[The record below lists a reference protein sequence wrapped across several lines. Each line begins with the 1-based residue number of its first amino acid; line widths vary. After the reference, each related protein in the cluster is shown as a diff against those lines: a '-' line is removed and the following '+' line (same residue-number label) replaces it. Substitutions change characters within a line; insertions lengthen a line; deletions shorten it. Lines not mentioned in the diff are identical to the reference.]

1 MKYLLRAPA
10 HLSLVSTLAL
20 ALAAC
25 TTAPA
30 PSASAP
36 SAPAAPTAAKPA
48 PAPEKASGGAG
59 ALGAL
64 GALAGAATS
73 GGSGASS
80 GENKVGAGLDLF
92 KAATVS
98 EADLKSAALQ
108 MRAYNDKRA
117 KVAAPGSK
125 YGARLAKLTA
135 KHVNEDGLALNFKA
149 YISSDVNANASA
161 DGSVRVYSGLMDK
174 LTDAE
179 LLAVIGH
186 EIGHVKMQHT
196 MSRMRTGYLASAGR
210 KAAASSSGAL
220 GVLADSE
227 LGDLSEAVFK
237 GQFSQSQETESDDY
251 GLAFMKKHGY
261 DVKSVESALRKLAA
275 LGGSKD
281 GLAAMTSSHPDP
293 AKRADRQ
300 RERATAK

>member
-1 MKYLLRAPA
+1 LKHLLSASSSIGLFSA
-10 HLSLVSTLAL
+10 VAL
-20 ALAAC
+20 ALSAC
-25 TTAPA
+25 TNAPA
-30 PSASAP
+30 PSTA
-36 SAPAAPTAAKPA
+36 APASPTAAKPA
-48 PAPEKASGGAG
+48 TAEAAPAGGG

-80 GENKVGAGLDLF
+80 GENKLGAGLDLV

-98 EADLKSAALQ
+98 EGDLKSAALQ

-135 KHVNEDGLALNFKA
+135 KHVNEDGLTLNFKA

-174 LTDAE
+174 LNDAE

-210 KAAASSSGAL
+210 KAAASSSGVL
-220 GVLADSE
+220 GALADSE
-227 LGDLSEAVFK
+227 LGDLSEAVLK
-237 GQFSQSQETESDDY
+237 GQFSQSQETDSDDY
-251 GLAFMKKHGY
+251 GLAFMKKHRY
-261 DVKSVESALRKLAA
+261 DVKAVESALRKLAA
-275 LGGSKD
+275 LSSSKG

-300 RERATAK
+300 RDRAAGKGQ

>member
-1 MKYLLRAPA
+1 LKHLLSASSSIGLFSA
-10 HLSLVSTLAL
+10 VTLAL
-20 ALAAC
+20 SAC
-25 TTAPA
+25 TNAPA
-30 PSASAP
+30 PSTA
-36 SAPAAPTAAKPA
+36 APASPTAAKPA
-48 PAPEKASGGAG
+48 TAEAAPAGGG

-80 GENKVGAGLDLF
+80 GENKLGAGLDLV

-98 EADLKSAALQ
+98 EGDLKSAALQ

-135 KHVNEDGLALNFKA
+135 KHVNEDGLTLNFKA

-174 LTDAE
+174 LNDAE

-210 KAAASSSGAL
+210 KAAASSSGVL
-220 GVLADSE
+220 GALADSE
-227 LGDLSEAVFK
+227 LGDLSEAVLK
-237 GQFSQSQETESDDY
+237 GQFSQSQETDSDDY
-251 GLAFMKKHGY
+251 GLAFMKKHRY
-261 DVKSVESALRKLAA
+261 DVKAVESALRKLAA
-275 LGGSKD
+275 LSSSKG

-300 RERATAK
+300 RDRAAGK

>member
-1 MKYLLRAPA
+1 MKYVLCSQKRIALI
-10 HLSLVSTLAL
+10 STLAL

-25 TTAPA
+25 STAPA
-30 PSASAP
+30 PTAS
-36 SAPAAPTAAKPA
+36 APTAAKPSA
-48 PAPEKASGGAG
+48 APEKASSGAGASG

-80 GENKVGAGLDLF
+80 GENKLGAGLDLF

-98 EADLKSAALQ
+98 ESDLKSAALQ

-237 GQFSQSQETESDDY
+237 GQFSQSQETDSDDY
-251 GLAFMKKHGY
+251 GLAFMKKHRY
-261 DVKSVESALRKLAA
+261 DVKAVESALRKLAT

-293 AKRADRQ
+293 AQRADRQ
-300 RERATAK
+300 RDRAAAK